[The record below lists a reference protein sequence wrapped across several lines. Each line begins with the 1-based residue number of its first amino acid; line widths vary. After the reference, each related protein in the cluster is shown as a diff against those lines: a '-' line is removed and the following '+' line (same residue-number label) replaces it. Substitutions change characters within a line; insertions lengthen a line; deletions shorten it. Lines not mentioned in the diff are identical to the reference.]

1 MKQIFDTCSMNLG
14 QLICTRYILVYSNRR
29 IVHLYLLPLW
39 PRIRLAVR
47 PLGRLAVRHPETR
60 GPWSTRRGPGH
71 PWAPRPRRPGVR
83 PWLLGVGRAL
93 TCGPG
98 GRGPPSVAARG
109 APQAA
114 QASEEAGGGE
124 AVGIAMIY
132 ELLKRTSKA

>member
-1 MKQIFDTCSMNLG
+1 MNLG

-29 IVHLYLLPLW
+29 IVHLYLLPLR

-109 APQAA
+109 APRLPRHLRRL
-114 QASEEAGGGE
+114 AGE
-124 AVGIAMIY
+124 RQW
-132 ELLKRTSKA
+132 ELQ